1 MKLLCICHP
10 LKNIT
15 NLLKPNALK
24 LSLTPLHSL
33 LVSDCCK
40 IPGFS
45 DLPKSN

>member
-15 NLLKPNALK
+15 NLLKPNTLK

-33 LVSDCCK
+33 LAVK
-40 IPGFS
+40 FMAFPTYQN
-45 DLPKSN
+45 LTK